1 MKSNAIIRIII
12 FSIVIFI
19 LIAVLGAGII
29 SKLFINKRNS
39 DTTALIPA
47 GEGTVTSSYSISA
60 DKIKDIQVEWV
71 SGEITIVPA
80 ETNEITVV
88 ETGRY
93 SDKEKMVVLQN
104 GNKLTIQYC
113 EESVNFSFFSF
124 GISMDT
130 DKDLTI
136 TVPQDWVCNELEVDS
151 ASAEIVVNNL
161 TINELDFNTA
171 SGRINVNQSA
181 VGEMSLETVSGD
193 IEFTGTLDTLSC
205 HSVSANCN
213 ITVTNVPKSIE
224 MEGVS
229 GDLELNLP
237 SECGFTASVE
247 TVSGKFS
254 SEFATVSQN
263 GSHIYGDGACRIEME
278 GVSGNV
284 RINQQ

>member
-19 LIAVLGAGII
+19 LIAVLATGII
-29 SKLFINKRNS
+29 SKIYSNNRNS
-39 DTTALIPA
+39 GTTALIPA

-60 DKIKDIQVEWV
+60 DQIKDIQIEWV
-71 SGEITIVPA
+71 SGNITFAPS
-80 ETNEITVV
+80 ETDEITVV

-93 SDKEKMVVLQN
+93 SEKEKMVILQT

-113 EESVNFSFFSF
+113 EESVSFDFFSI
-124 GISMDT
+124 GVNY

-136 TVPQDWVCNELEVDS
+136 TVPKDWVCNELEVDS
-151 ASAEIVVNNL
+151 ASAELELGNM
-161 TINELDFNTA
+161 TINELDVNTA
-171 SGRINVNQSA
+171 SGKINAEQCA
-181 VGEMSLETVSGD
+181 IGEMSLETVSGD

-213 ITVTNVPKSIE
+213 ITVTNTPKSIE

-237 SECGFTASVE
+237 AECGFTASVE
-247 TVSGKFS
+247 TVSGEFS
-254 SEFATVSQN
+254 SNFAIITQGN
-263 GSHIYGDGACRIEME
+263 TYIYGDGTCHIEME

-284 RINQQ
+284 RINEL